1 MTIDFAQMIT
11 PEARAAEELATRR
24 AGMVCS
30 RLQGRLTLGPQIC
43 AHIDALAD
51 PSNGQLDALTGDP
64 AASWAMRETILNAAT
79 WHRTSPTIDELAWL
93 LGFEPEAMDLMFE
106 SAMQI
111 SV

>member
-24 AGMVCS
+24 AAMVCS

-79 WHRTSPTIDELAWL
+79 WHRTSQTIDELAYVL
-93 LGFEPEAMDLMFE
+93 DLSAEAMDLMFE
-106 SAMQI
+106 AAMT
-111 SV
+111 VTV

>member
-1 MTIDFAQMIT
+1 MIDWNLLIT
-11 PEARAAEELATRR
+11 PEARAAKELATRR
-24 AGMVCS
+24 AAMVCS

-93 LGFEPEAMDLMFE
+93 LGFEPEAMDQLFDA
-106 SAMQI
+106 AMI
-111 SV
+111 INV

>member
-24 AGMVCS
+24 AAMVCS

-43 AHIDALAD
+43 GRIDALAD

-79 WHRTSPTIDELAWL
+79 WHRTSQTIDELAYVL
-93 LGFEPEAMDLMFE
+93 DLSAEAMDQLFDA
-106 SAMQI
+106 AMI
-111 SV
+111 INV